1 MTSVD
6 ADRSGYTPMM
16 LQFLEVK
23 DQYPHA
29 ILFYR
34 MGDFYETFFDDAVTA
49 SRELEI
55 TLTGR
60 DGGKGRIPMA
70 GIPYHAAEGYIA
82 KLIAKGMRVA
92 ICEQMEEPSKG
103 KKLVRRE
110 VTRVI
115 TPGTLLEPGWL
126 AAKQSTFL
134 AAASGGPKGY
144 GLAYADVSTGLLR
157 LTQFTGPGAA
167 DRLAAELGRLGPAE
181 LVLPAANPRRLD
193 PPEAADW
200 EALVPPGAVVTWHHA
215 LQFDPEGARL
225 RLLAQFKVVSLDGFG
240 AGDLPLGV
248 GAAGALLGYVAE
260 TQMTALAQF
269 NRLEPYRLADYLVID
284 AHTRRNLELFQT
296 IRDGA
301 FAGSL
306 LSVLDQTE
314 TAMGG
319 RLLRHWLLHPLV
331 DRHQIDLRL
340 DAVDELH
347 KSAALL
353 SDVRQVLPRVR
364 DVERLASRMGTQTA
378 NARDAVALGESL
390 LAIPHLTQLLSGCGS
405 PLLAGLAVP
414 ETLLELADGTL
425 ATLVDNPPTSI
436 TEGGLIRDGVHAELD
451 RLRSGMTDDKA
462 WLSEFEIAERARTGI
477 KSLKVG
483 FSKAFGYFIELSR
496 ANAQHAPAD
505 YERRQTLTNAE
516 RFVTPELKE
525 RETMILGAEEQA
537 KDLEHQMFVQLR
549 QAYAEQVALLQQ
561 LAAAVA
567 RLDVL
572 AALAEGA
579 RRHGYVRPVIDE
591 STDLDL
597 TASRHPVIE
606 QILPPGTFVPNDIR
620 LDTAEQRLIILTG
633 PNMAGKSTVMRQLAL
648 IVLMAQMGS
657 FVPADR
663 ARIGLADRLFTR
675 VGAVDD
681 LATGQSTF
689 MVEMAE
695 TALILNQ
702 ATERSLVIL
711 DEIGR
716 GTSTFDGVSIAW
728 SVSEYLAATIG
739 CRAIFATH
747 YHELTRLSETIE
759 GVCNYQVA
767 VRQTAEGVH
776 FLHQILSGGASRSY
790 GVEVARLAGLP
801 TSVVDRASQILAEIE
816 RRSRLSLQL
825 KQAANIQDQYD
836 LTQLPLFESL

>member
-1 MTSVD
+1 MSSVD

-16 LQFLEVK
+16 LQFLDVK

-126 AAKQSTFL
+126 SAKQSSFL
-134 AAASGGPKGY
+134 AAAAGGPKGY

-167 DRLAAELGRLGPAE
+167 ERLTAELSRQAPAE
-181 LVLPAANPRRLD
+181 LILPAANPRRLD
-193 PPEAADW
+193 PPEAQDW
-200 EALVPPGAVVTWHHA
+200 QAFVPPGAVVTWHHA
-215 LQFDPEGARL
+215 LQFDPEGSRL
-225 RLLAQFKVVSLDGFG
+225 RLLAQFKVASLDGFG

-269 NRLEPYRLADYLVID
+269 NRLETYRLTDYLVID
-284 AHTRRNLELFQT
+284 AQTRRNLELFQT

-319 RLLRHWLLHPLV
+319 RLLRHWLLHPLL

-340 DAVDELH
+340 DAVDELQR
-347 KSAALL
+347 SAALL

-364 DVERLASRMGTQTA
+364 DIERLASRMGTLTA

-390 LAIPHLTQLLSGCGS
+390 LAIPALTQLLAGCRS
-405 PLLAGLAVP
+405 PLLAGMAVP

-425 ATLVDNPPTSI
+425 ATLVDNPPTAI
-436 TEGGLIRDGVHAELD
+436 TEGGLIRDGVDADLD
-451 RLRSGMTDDKA
+451 RLRGGLDDDRV
-462 WLSEFEIAERARTGI
+462 WLNELEISERARTGI
-477 KSLKVG
+477 RTLKVG
-483 FSKAFGYFIELSR
+483 YSKAFGYYIELSR
-496 ANAQHAPAD
+496 ANSHLAPAD

-516 RFVTPELKE
+516 RFVTPELKA
-525 RETMILGAEEQA
+525 RETLILGAEEQA
-537 KDLEHQMFVQLR
+537 KELEHQMFSELR
-549 QAYAEQVALLQQ
+549 SAYAEQVALLQQ
-561 LAAAVA
+561 LAASVA

-572 AALAEGA
+572 AALAECA
-579 RRHGYVRPVIDE
+579 RRHHYVRPTVDE
-591 STDLDL
+591 TTTLAL
-597 TASRHPVIE
+597 KASRHPVIE
-606 QILPPGTFVPNDIR
+606 QILPPGTFVPNDVV
-620 LDTAEQRLIILTG
+620 LNTAEQRLIILTG

-657 FVPADR
+657 FVPATE
-663 ARIGLADRLFTR
+663 AHIGLADRLFTR

-728 SVSEYLAATIG
+728 AVSEHLAATIG

-759 GVCNYQVA
+759 GVCNFQVA
-767 VRQTAEGVH
+767 VRQTGDGVH
-776 FLHQILSGGASRSY
+776 FLHQILPGGASRSY

-801 TSVVDRASQILAEIE
+801 TEVVDRASQILAEIE

-825 KQAANIQDQYD
+825 KAAANIQEQYD
-836 LTQLPLFESL
+836 LAQLPLFESL